1 MSLATLRTST
11 RSLEGINV
19 PRSYSG
25 LISTWHRV
33 SGRNY
38 VTRSLNIRSAPHLHN
53 STSNSTHNP
62 STLLYRNQV
71 SHFHSTPKRLNTE
84 ETEEDLEPLPILP
97 RPLGIPNIPSSLPK
111 TWQEKRADL
120 LDREKHLE
128 KRRFLIKEAGK
139 GYYEDLIKA
148 VKGGYGGKM
157 WLAPKAMIR
166 ADVSPNPNLAIIQIG
181 HRLKTINMDL
191 QKALYFPDIAGT
203 SLTGEKQHTTS
214 LCAGKISL
222 VAIQSTQVADE
233 HVKSFVKGLVNDYQS
248 EPNFRFLQI
257 NLQENPLKAMVV
269 RLSQGALR
277 KTVPKEQHE
286 TYLIS
291 SQNMEMLRQ
300 PLGMENKHVGFV
312 YLLDEDLKVRWAACG
327 FAKEEETK
335 ALHQCVGILL
345 KRLAETPSSA
355 STVPT

>member
-1 MSLATLRTST
+1 
-11 RSLEGINV
+11 
-19 PRSYSG
+19 
-25 LISTWHRV
+25 
-33 SGRNY
+33 
-38 VTRSLNIRSAPHLHN
+38 
-53 STSNSTHNP
+53 
-62 STLLYRNQV
+62 
-71 SHFHSTPKRLNTE
+71 
-84 ETEEDLEPLPILP
+84 
-97 RPLGIPNIPSSLPK
+97 SLPK

-166 ADVSPNPNLAIIQIG
+166 AD
-181 HRLKTINMDL
+181 
-191 QKALYFPDIAGT
+191 KALYFPDIAGT